1 VAVQVE
7 EAEMKEN
14 MEEEADSE
22 RLVMTEKL
30 ERVSKKVKE
39 EALQVQLT
47 LQILLVVLVGV
58 EALVTEMDNHVKEVE
73 LVVEVV
79 LY

>member
-1 VAVQVE
+1 MEEVEMKQNMVE
-7 EAEMKEN
+7 EE
-14 MEEEADSE
+14 DLE

-47 LQILLVVLVGV
+47 LQILLEVLVGA